1 MQQHP
6 VVGGHGWELSLLC
19 PDRKHRIRDN
29 EKKERV
35 ATPESA
41 LEVELSL

>member
-6 VVGGHGWELSLLC
+6 VVGGHGGELSLLG

-29 EKKERV
+29 GEKERA

-41 LEVELSL
+41 FRS